1 MTPLEA
7 LRKVWGYPAFREPQ
21 ERVIEV
27 AMSGRD
33 ALVVMPTGGGKSL
46 CYQVPGVVGDGL
58 VIVVSPL
65 ISLMRDQV
73 EALKQNGVAAAALN
87 SALNAEGAAKV
98 WEDARS
104 GALKLLYVSPERLAH
119 DRTVESLRAIGP
131 SLLAID
137 EAHCVSQWG
146 PDFRPDYARLGFVRE
161 AMGDPPTLALT
172 ATADAATR
180 ADIVTRL
187 RLREPEIFVAG
198 FDRPNIR
205 YNVVPRESNAARQ
218 ILDFIDARPG
228 GSKECGIVYCL
239 SRKKVEAL
247 TEALKEKGIWAAAY
261 HAGLP
266 MPERDRVQT
275 EFLEGKVRVVVA
287 TVAFGMGIDKPD
299 VRWVIHRDL
308 PKSVEAYYQ
317 ETGRAGRD
325 GKPSEARLLF
335 SAGDV
340 VAVKRLIENA
350 SDPGVRRIEAAKL
363 EAISEICA
371 SRNCRRRALRAY
383 FGENVSEDCGN
394 CDVCL
399 NPIERYDATEFVVDA
414 LMTVYKTGQRYG
426 VSYIAGLLRG
436 TGARNDEH
444 RALETY
450 GAYKHRAMDEVIYL
464 ARQLVLMGFLNI
476 DLTQFGAA
484 KLTPAT
490 KPVLREGRK
499 VELDAY
505 RLPEPKTRKKKIATP
520 ESEDVPKDLF
530 EHLRQLRSELAREA
544 EMPAYIVFDNKTLE
558 AIASARPQNLAAMAS
573 VPGVGETKLA
583 RYGERFVSAVKEF
596 APAE

>member
-21 ERVIEV
+21 ESVIAA
-27 AMSGRD
+27 AMGGRD

-46 CYQVPGVVGDGL
+46 CYQVPAVVGDRL
-58 VIVVSPL
+58 VVVVSPL

-73 EALKQNGVAAAALN
+73 EALKHNGVNAAALN
-87 SALNAEGAAKV
+87 SALSAERALKV
-98 WEDARS
+98 WDDARS
-104 GALKLLYVSPERLAH
+104 GALKILYVSPERLAG
-119 DRTVESLRAIGP
+119 DRTVESLRALNP
-131 SLLAID
+131 ALLAID

-146 PDFRPDYARLGFVRE
+146 PDFRPDYARLGYVRE

-180 ADIVTRL
+180 TDIVARL
-187 RLREPEIFVAG
+187 HLREPEIFVAG

-205 YNVVPRESNAARQ
+205 YMVVPRESNAARQ
-218 ILDFIDARPG
+218 ILDFIDSRPG

-239 SRKKVEAL
+239 SRKKVESM
-247 TEALKEKGIWAAAY
+247 TESLKEKGIWAASY

-266 MPERDRVQT
+266 MDERDRVQT
-275 EFLEGKVRVVVA
+275 AFLEGGVRVVVA

-325 GKPSEARLLF
+325 GAPSEARLLY
-335 SAGDV
+335 SGGDLI
-340 VAVKRLIENA
+340 AVKKLIENA
-350 SDPGVRRIEAAKL
+350 TDPEVRRIESAKL
-363 EAISEICA
+363 EAIAEICA

-426 VSYIAGLLRG
+426 VNYVAGLLRG
-436 TGARNDEH
+436 VGARSEEH
-444 RALETY
+444 RALDTY
-450 GAYKHRAMDEVIYL
+450 GAYKHRATDEVVYL
-464 ARQLVLMGFLNI
+464 VRQLVLMGFLSI

-490 KPVLREGRK
+490 RPVLRDGK
-499 VELDAY
+499 TVELDAY
-505 RLPEPKTRKKKIATP
+505 RVPEPKTRRAKVAVP
-520 ESEDVPKDLF
+520 ESDDVPKDLF
-530 EHLRQLRSELAREA
+530 EHLRLLRSELAREN
-544 EMPAYIVFDNKTLE
+544 EVPAYIVFDNKTLE
-558 AIASARPQNLAAMAS
+558 AIASARPTSLGEMARVS
-573 VPGVGETKLA
+573 GVGEAKLA
-583 RYGERFVSAVKEF
+583 RYGERFVAAVKGF
-596 APAE
+596 GG